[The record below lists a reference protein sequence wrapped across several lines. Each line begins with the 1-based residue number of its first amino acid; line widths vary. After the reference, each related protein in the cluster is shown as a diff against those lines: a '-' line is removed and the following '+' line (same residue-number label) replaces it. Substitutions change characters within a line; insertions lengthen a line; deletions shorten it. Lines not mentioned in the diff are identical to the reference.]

1 MEKVFGAFHL
11 TYAQVVL
18 ILGKLGTV
26 LVDRRFLAAVGTV
39 LFMVFGIPEG
49 KYTEE
54 ITQIGTLIMSLV
66 TVLSWTYRPP
76 SGLKHK
82 ELVELGAILKAVGVI
97 NTTYEQK

>member
-1 MEKVFGAFHL
+1 MKLIGKI
-11 TYAQVVL
+11 TWDRIVL

-26 LVDRRFLAAVGTV
+26 LVDRRFLGAVGTV

-54 ITQIGTLIMSLV
+54 ITQIGTFILSLV
-66 TVLSWTYRPP
+66 VMLSWTIRPP

-82 ELVELGAILKAVGVI
+82 DLVDLGVVKQVASFLNA
-97 NTTYEQK
+97 TYEQK